1 LQIKF
6 QGLNGSLSNFAM
18 RLQDLEARAFDV
30 VCRFLRIPNDATV
43 RYPTEFNIVDVQNE
57 IAVLE
62 GIKSLGYSLP
72 AYEKAKLERIV
83 KTDLGGIGE
92 EKMSKIGSEIEDGLK
107 QV

>member
-1 LQIKF
+1 
-6 QGLNGSLSNFAM
+6 M

-30 VCRFLRIPNDATV
+30 VCRFLRIPNDVTV
-43 RYPTEFNIVDVQNE
+43 RYPTEFNIVNVQNE

-83 KTDLGGIGE
+83 KTDLGGLSE
-92 EKMSKIGSEIEDGLK
+92 EEMSKISGEIEDGLK
-107 QV
+107 SV